1 MTLKAKD
8 MNLNDSKETVNKELE
23 LFMTYLNKNL
33 VEYST
38 LLKKQNISPSE
49 LKQLGDIEYF
59 LIEVNSKISEIKKRL
74 ENDLFGYS
82 LDLYY
87 GMKRE
92 AIAGDQEAQKKLDV
106 MLNSFNES
114 LQGGM
119 IVNWN

>member
-1 MTLKAKD
+1 
-8 MNLNDSKETVNKELE
+8 MNLNDNKETVNKELE
-23 LFMTYLNKNL
+23 LFMAYLNKNL

-38 LLKKQNISPSE
+38 LLKKENISPTE

-59 LIEVNSKISEIKKRL
+59 LIEINSKITEIKKRL

-87 GMKRE
+87 GTKRE
-92 AIAGDQEAQKKLDV
+92 AISGNQDAKRKLDV

>member
-1 MTLKAKD
+1 
-8 MNLNDSKETVNKELE
+8 MNLNDNKETVNKELE
-23 LFMTYLNKNL
+23 LFMTYLSKNL

-38 LLKKQNISPSE
+38 LLKKENISPSE

-59 LIEVNSKISEIKKRL
+59 LIEINSKISEIKKRL

-92 AIAGDQEAQKKLDV
+92 AISGDQVAQKKLDV
-106 MLNSFNES
+106 MLDSFNES
-114 LQGGM
+114 LRAGM

>member
-1 MTLKAKD
+1 
-8 MNLNDSKETVNKELE
+8 MNLDDNKESVNKELE
-23 LFMTYLNKNL
+23 LFMTYLNRNL
-33 VEYST
+33 LEYST
-38 LLKKQNISPSE
+38 LLKKENISPNE

-59 LIEVNSKISEIKKRL
+59 LIEVNSKISEIKKLL

-92 AIAGDQEAQKKLDV
+92 AIAGDHHAQKKLNV
-106 MLNSFNES
+106 MLDSFNES
-114 LQGGM
+114 LKAGM